1 MINWNWKLYKG
12 IFVAVLIVAVAILF
26 LLWRKAE
33 TKAKENAN
41 GRDVAVA
48 MMGESV
54 SREIFYRN
62 KLGDTVARA
71 KAYELNISN
80 LRALAKSN
88 DLQWLKKFE
97 GLRKDLKNLKSAQ
110 SFDLSFDAGEIKSTP
125 ISLDSLFGKGELT
138 LDTTKTY
145 PHLLGE
151 ARHFQI
157 KDAWN
162 DIDAIVLGEPKL
174 EIRDRLYAVIYSKR
188 PKAWFWKLQWSK
200 REFWAECSNSNKL
213 IKIDSISTIVVHYD

>member
-1 MINWNWKLYKG
+1 MINWKLYKG
-12 IFVAVLIVAVAILF
+12 MFVAGLIMAVAILF

-33 TKAKENAN
+33 TKANDNAN

-54 SREIFYRN
+54 SRETFYKN
-62 KLGDTVARA
+62 KLGDTVIRA
-71 KAYELNISN
+71 KAYEVNISN
-80 LRALAKSN
+80 LQALAKAN
-88 DLQWLKKFE
+88 DLQWLKKFDW
-97 GLRKDLKNLKSAQ
+97 LKRDLKNLKSAQ
-110 SFDLSFDAGEIKSTP
+110 SFDLSFASEEIKSTP
-125 ISLDSLFGKGELT
+125 LSLDSLFGKGELT

-145 PHLLGE
+145 PLGG

-162 DIDAIVLGEPKL
+162 DIDAIVIGEPKL

-188 PKAWFWKLQWSK
+188 PKAWFWKLKWSK
-200 REFWAECSNSNKL
+200 REYWAEASNSNKL
-213 IKIDSISTIVVHYD
+213 IKIDSISTIVVY